1 MSEPNTAGLST
12 SGSSTAP
19 FGKKAHLAG
28 HSIWPP
34 EIHLLQIPVLIGLEE
49 PFYWDYKKTT
59 EKDNLRSNGFTLWAM
74 E

>member
-1 MSEPNTAGLST
+1 MSEPNTAGLSS

-49 PFYWDYKKTT
+49 PFY
-59 EKDNLRSNGFTLWAM
+59 
-74 E
+74 